1 MVDVMLVKEL
11 RVFPRRG
18 CDWTTSS
25 IEYYSYS
32 FRKIFQGNFSKVI
45 YLKHLLG

>member
-11 RVFPRRG
+11 GVFPRRG

-32 FRKIFQGNFSKVI
+32 FKKIFQGHSGIVI
-45 YLKHLLG
+45 